1 MLTGHQVT
9 AVNSFRLH
17 GPNMVLIIGHKI
29 YKTGLMVNVKNTKPQ
44 LLVIDQELQVN
55 KPF

>member
-17 GPNMVLIIGHKI
+17 GPNMVLLIGHKI